1 MMFGWCWRSDQYELY
16 QVYQVSDTKTDE
28 GTLQLDIKHLFPNI
42 WYRDPVQLQ
51 LYSPDIHSTDLIT
64 CMRLNQ
70 AIIQSGLMLPFMT
83 EGSEYI

>member
-42 WYRDPVQLQ
+42 WYENQYSYSWTVQTFIQ
-51 LYSPDIHSTDLIT
+51 LI
-64 CMRLNQ
+64 
-70 AIIQSGLMLPFMT
+70 
-83 EGSEYI
+83 